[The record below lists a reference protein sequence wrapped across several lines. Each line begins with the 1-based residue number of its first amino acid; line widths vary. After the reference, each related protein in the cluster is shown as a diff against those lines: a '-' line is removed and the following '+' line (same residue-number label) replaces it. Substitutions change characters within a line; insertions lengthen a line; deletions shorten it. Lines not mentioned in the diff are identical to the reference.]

1 MKKTYAISGILAPLF
16 YVITVIIGSLLRP
29 GYSQISQAISEL
41 IESGAPNKTLLD
53 LLFIFYNSLIIV
65 FGYWLFKQLKI
76 KGRYNVQIGAI
87 MLLII
92 GVLGLAMTM
101 FFPMDPRGTEATLPG
116 TIHLIL
122 AGVLSLLTILTI
134 LFTGFGFKDFPLL
147 ANLKLYSLI
156 TAIVVVASGGMA
168 AFGASTESAY
178 MGLFERITIGAFLQ
192 WIFVVALRL
201 FLVKEKEEAVSN

>member
-16 YVITVIIGSLLRP
+16 YISAVIVGSLMRP
-29 GYSQISQAISEL
+29 GYSQISQTISEL

-65 FGYWLFKQLKI
+65 FGYWLFKQLKV
-76 KGRYNVQIGAI
+76 KGKYSIQVGAV
-87 MLLII
+87 MLLIT

-101 FFPMDPRGTEATLPG
+101 FFPMDPRGSEATLPG
-116 TIHLIL
+116 MIHLIL
-122 AGVLSLLTILTI
+122 AGVILLLTILTI

-147 ANLKLYSLI
+147 ANFKLYSLI
-156 TAIVVVASGGMA
+156 TAIVAVASGGMA
-168 AFGASTESAY
+168 AFSAFTESAY

-201 FLVKEKEEAVSN
+201 FLVRVKEEAVTN

>member
-1 MKKTYAISGILAPLF
+1 MKKTYAISGILTPIF
-16 YVITVIIGSLLRP
+16 YVIAVIVGSLLRSD
-29 GYSQISQAISEL
+29 YSQISQAISEL

-65 FGYWLFKQLKI
+65 FGYWLFKQLKM

-101 FFPMDPRGTEATLPG
+101 FFPMDPRGSEVTLPG
-116 TIHLIL
+116 MIHLIL
-122 AGVLSLLTILTI
+122 AGVISLLTILTI
-134 LFTGFGFKDFPLL
+134 LFIGFGFKDFPLL
-147 ANLKLYSLI
+147 ANFKLYSLI

-168 AFGASTESAY
+168 AFSAFTESAY

-201 FLVKEKEEAVSN
+201 FLVKVKEEAVTN